1 MSLEPNCK
9 LMHAKQHSNQPA
21 FVLIKLIPLSLA
33 MFWSYVYFFI
43 IIIICIDCCKVG
55 QRHGQK
61 SRSTFWEIPSFL
73 HLYHEMLVSISS
85 VNFFIF
91 FLVLTTRWNL
101 YSTTHITVV
110 RRPNWTSSFGCKSFV
125 RFRIS
130 IGRQWCTRY
139 YTRRSENCPYRRCWQ
154 HVRKSVHGSKCAFRF
169 TTRCSK
175 LIRRQ
180 FMGKLNFL

>member
-43 IIIICIDCCKVG
+43 IIIICIESCKVG

-61 SRSTFWEIPSFL
+61 SRSTFWK
-73 HLYHEMLVSISS
+73 ISS
-85 VNFFIF
+85 FFTFVSSNTSFHLLYKF
-91 FLVLTTRWNL
+91 FKFVLVLTTGWNL

-110 RRPNWTSSFGCKSFV
+110 RRSNWSSSFGCKSFV

-139 YTRRSENCPYRRCWQ
+139 YTRRSENCSYRRCWQ

-180 FMGKLNFL
+180 FMGK